1 MMSPGRRA
9 VPRSTRREFAFAL
22 VCGVGVL
29 AFVIYGVMTMGA
41 RQEAA
46 NTNTLTGEVVAKSFV
61 PAPEQQV
68 TFGSKGVKSR
78 QIAGEYVLE
87 VRVASEQRT
96 FQVPVDRIT
105 FEAAKIG
112 DRQTFLRPP
121 SEQSR

>member
-1 MMSPGRRA
+1 M
-9 VPRSTRREFAFAL
+9 
-22 VCGVGVL
+22 
-29 AFVIYGVMTMGA
+29 
-41 RQEAA
+41 
-46 NTNTLTGEVVAKSFV
+46 AKTFV

-87 VRVASEQRT
+87 VRVKSEQRT
-96 FQVPVDRIT
+96 FHVPVDRFT

-112 DRQTFLRPP
+112 DGQTFLRPP

>member
-1 MMSPGRRA
+1 MTTPDRA
-9 VPRSTRREFAFAL
+9 AALRSTRLEFLFAV

-29 AFVIYGVMTMGA
+29 AFIIYGVMTMGS

-46 NTNTLTGEVVAKSFV
+46 NTNTLTGEVVAKNFV

-68 TFGSKGVKSR
+68 TFGAKGVKSR

-96 FQVPVDRIT
+96 FHVPVDRIT
-105 FEAAKIG
+105 YEAAKIG